1 MSTKKDYYE
10 ILGVNR
16 SADASA
22 IKRAYRKLAKKY
34 HPDSNSGNT
43 EAEEKFKEITKAYQ
57 ILGDE
62 EKRKLYD
69 RYGHAAFEEGA
80 EPGGFRESHTETAQN
95 MDDLFK
101 DIFGNRSWNTKGG
114 NHGGKE
120 SGSSG
125 FYKSGFYSGGFENE
139 EFHNSGFHRDGF
151 HRSGFN
157 GGGFGSDGFEDI
169 GFGREGFWRRNFD
182 SYGFDAGTFS
192 GKGENL
198 HAEVEVSFDEAA
210 FGGSK
215 VIHLSSKT
223 ATVESLQ
230 ITIPAG
236 IESGKTI
243 RLKGKG
249 RPGRSGGEPGDL
261 LLKVMVREKPGF
273 RREGIDV
280 YTTVSVPFITA
291 VLGGEVKIHTL
302 YGDVL
307 CKIKEG
313 TQSGTKIRLRG
324 KGIVS
329 VNNPSVYGDQYAVV
343 EIQVPRGLSQEAK
356 RKLREFDEAQK
367 KTGSHR
373 GSVA

>member
-261 LLKVMVREKPGF
+261 LLKVTVREKPGF

>member
-69 RYGHAAFEEGA
+69 RYGHAAFEEGT
-80 EPGGFRESHTETAQN
+80 EPGGFREYHTETAQN

-101 DIFGNRSWNTKGG
+101 DIFGNRSWNTEGG
-114 NHGGKE
+114 NYGGKE
-120 SGSSG
+120 SESSG

-139 EFHNSGFHRDGF
+139 EFHNSGFHR
-151 HRSGFN
+151 SGFN
-157 GGGFGSDGFEDI
+157 GGGFGGDGFEDS

-182 SYGFDAGTFS
+182 TYGFDAGTFS
-192 GKGENL
+192 GKGEDL

-215 VIHLSSKT
+215 VIHLSSET
-223 ATVESLQ
+223 GTVESLQ

-261 LLKVMVREKPGF
+261 LLKVTVREKPGF

-356 RKLREFDEAQK
+356 RKLKEFDEAQK